1 MEVVGEHLQ
10 DWAQKQK
17 DELQKDVFGRS
28 AFNRYY
34 YAAYLITRMNLGE
47 LNPDWKKEK
56 HKAMP
61 NTLMTTVRKP
71 VIREL
76 DKQVKKNIMT
86 KSERSRAES
95 SLKVAT
101 ASLSNLLKEAYD
113 LRCVADYEPEE
124 LISFDNNLLLL
135 KEYKLDSARK
145 WPGKATA
152 YCKTI
157 RKIWRD
163 AGLA

>member
-1 MEVVGEHLQ
+1 MKVVGEQLQ
-10 DWAQKQK
+10 DWAQEQK
-17 DELQKDVFGRS
+17 DDLNKDVFGRS

-47 LNPDWKKEK
+47 LNPIWKTEK

-61 NTLMTTVRKP
+61 NTLITTVRKP
-71 VIREL
+71 VIRALE
-76 DKQVKKNIMT
+76 KQVKKDVMT
-86 KSERSRAES
+86 ESERSKAVG

-101 ASLSNLLKEAYD
+101 AALSDLLKEAYD

-124 LISFDNNLLLL
+124 LISFDNKLLLL

-145 WPGKATA
+145 WPSKASA

-157 RKIWRD
+157 RRIWRD
-163 AGLA
+163 AGLV